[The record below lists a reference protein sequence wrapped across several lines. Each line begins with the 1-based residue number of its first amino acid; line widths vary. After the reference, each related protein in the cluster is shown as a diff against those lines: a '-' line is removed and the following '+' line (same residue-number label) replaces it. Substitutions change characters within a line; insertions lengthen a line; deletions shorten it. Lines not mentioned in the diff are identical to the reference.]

1 MQLNETMFYFYFQ
14 AAKGCLKEKFTRR
27 AGVQP

>member
-1 MQLNETMFYFYFQ
+1 MQLNETMFYFQ

-27 AGVQP
+27 ASVQP